1 MATNLFGSPT
11 TNSALAVGT
20 TTKPSSLTASTT
32 ASDSASSKS
41 WFEEDDTLF
50 LSKLLLGEITTSKED
65 ELNGRFDRVRIR
77 LEEDLSQ
84 INDVV
89 GSGGVGSSIGEG
101 DGWWDNL
108 INNANSSGFTI
119 TSNSQPQ
126 PSTTNNN
133 SNKKEL
139 PKSFTTNEGQI
150 HIRALSDLLGI
161 SDERA
166 VQITLASLRTFAA
179 TVNGGTANN
188 IPPSTSTPTNNS
200 GDNKNEPVTTPES
213 NSDNKENKSQ
223 SSSEEESKLRSL
235 LGTTQ
240 LFQHVLSYHRLQFI
254 SRLRIVTE
262 CLRLEQEFNEHDDD
276 NVESYEIIIGRCCK
290 QFLNG
295 LDSKLKLNNSNNRGL
310 FYLLLRLS
318 TGPSLFGLGSLDLPH
333 SISKLYGNNNNNNT
347 TTNVVLQG
355 SEETILSIHTESSE
369 AMLVLL
375 YDRINNGVQ
384 RFDLFLIMEALK
396 NCNDYE
402 FGMTSNQYSKF
413 DRILQGGIRGG
424 VGVGWQE
431 HYQLLHNTS
440 GLGSYDTTPSS
451 SVKVMEQTKYRLNA
465 IWGLICAECMGL
477 WHTSSSSS
485 TEGGESWVNNH
496 PFFTNGLDNQ
506 QTQLELTAI
515 HQKIN
520 ELGNCVRERRNVAYN
535 AYKKQHRAAQEGG
548 GGGMDSDDELWG
560 VQAPESICLLSFGL
574 LVRLASMSQS
584 SQSNNNEFVKKLSDW
599 GNECSQMA
607 NDECGAFAYLHQI
620 VEGMVCNSSG
630 GGGTL
635 LSLERRRLRSIGN
648 EKMASD
654 LLKRSEFEML
664 NEQQNLALMDEGMA
678 LNDKNDD
685 NTEEE
690 DLLINDAAS
699 IVYASIAR
707 EILTATIRSFREA
720 LLSLTSRTSAVE
732 NIGMLADLASVIYRN
747 SKILCESFWLDW
759 EEFCQQG
766 SSDDDAMNDDSNKE
780 ELKGGEPLCYLLDAA
795 HTLAVSTLSELKSQQ
810 GQQQQQQQAVIHY
823 LNSLATFLNLI
834 VSLCATPSMVRSI
847 LTSDF
852 LPDGLIGSALS
863 VVAALAPL
871 LSSLNES
878 STGHEGVS
886 SEERSTV
893 KYATTII
900 HSIST
905 LANLGGK
912 DATNWVRKS
921 LSGGPRMICNIA
933 REVLPRT
940 QSTLEGECTDLAASA
955 LNLLVDLLVDADVE
969 FQVETCNCFLP
980 ISTGGFGGGGDKM
993 SGFAQFVVT
1002 GGGGEITLSAISIL
1016 NSLSVNLTRNVFD
1029 SRVVSSSGVVL
1040 GLIETIGSGVMVALD
1055 VLSSLAS
1062 SGEVTFPTSKIQI
1075 ATAHAILS
1083 SVTASLISLKQ
1094 VLYLHEDDNVR
1105 SLALSVRN
1113 DIVSTLS
1120 SSTPLGQVIA
1130 FLSSIPIS
1138 LMLMKSA
1145 TSSRNLAAVID
1156 SASAVQ
1162 QDKKKQNG
1170 SSYGPWGKFVTPKR
1184 ASQRR
1189 ATAAKKQGIPN
1200 TNMLDN
1206 LAEEEDGHLELYNV
1220 VSMALSLLLVWGE
1233 NAEDIAATLSEESPD
1248 QNVLLQA
1255 SPCTLLL
1262 SKASPSSLVPQA
1274 TTTITNVAN
1283 LNLISHL
1290 VSNSDDVLVGGA
1302 KSDAALLSSKVVKMC
1317 LRHSTVASDP
1327 SIGLSTFR
1335 AALGGGQHMFNVLLD
1350 AVEKL
1355 VGDDA
1360 SAYSQGLGRVAL
1372 LATTMLESVA
1382 VSASTQPDLAQS
1394 ILLGGENKQDWRLVD
1409 KMVSIITSTG
1419 ELMTKS
1425 REDQVDERML
1435 NLQSLLTCA
1444 CLKVVSE
1451 LWSSCRLT
1459 TCKRR
1464 PSNSDGAHACESIVA
1479 HLTNKTSTTSL
1490 VANAVVE
1497 LTRCSLLAIMSL
1509 EEKNSMQDEIS
1520 TVLVNQK
1527 CILLDMLS
1535 LSLDIIS
1542 IETVSRVQAKAQ
1554 GGIKFIEDLY
1564 DSGPMDCWKVLLS
1577 SSDASASAASSWLT
1591 SFTESVGRT
1600 GTANWNL
1607 ASFSYANSA
1616 EKDTSSSSWCSVGL
1630 GASFAR
1636 ALDSDSNNSASTFK
1650 SCNALQVL
1658 ARSEASFSASWASF
1672 FEVVTAN
1679 VYATLPSNEVYALTS
1694 TLVDCTLT
1702 ALSSVSVSKMTAES
1716 LLSSQGLL
1724 ESSDTKPVEELC
1736 SLLLYSL
1743 KVKQDVGDSAE
1754 SSGAKS
1760 VLEMIE
1766 RLYESSNKLFVMTQL
1781 GSVASN
1787 RKETVCLIRQSLLA
1801 SALVLISEFE
1811 SLSQAN
1817 RSRDDMVKY
1826 NDLRIGLTDLAV
1838 NALQSLKYTQQGDDN
1853 DNTAVEEVS
1862 APSKCGYGFGSSAPD
1877 DDSDAAQGASFQ
1889 LLRTSLSL
1897 LSRLAP
1903 TTMGSSS
1910 KMNDFLSLTYGVDF
1924 ASCLKGRNAIH
1935 YIQYH
1940 LGAASTVA
1948 SLTYQAVHAGTSTQ
1962 SVAMIHH
1969 NAVDVVRVITVF
1981 FHTLTDAGST
1991 VLDILLLLADN
2002 RVFRSLIDNPLMKTA
2017 GKTWSSNTES
2027 SMGADDQ
2034 VMSTITRHRGY
2045 YTSFPR
2051 QQPGSKSKPKPCSQK
2066 DSAHFVWREVI
2077 SIFSSLLRSARFQA
2091 QAQQTNTVRQ
2101 LASSTL
2107 DFVSA
2112 YEYVLFSC
2120 LTSMLNEAKAQS
2132 NKSNKGQSKT
2142 SFSSSIKSASY
2153 AFTPNLLSESSAISS
2168 LFAELCSDGDIRNE
2182 FARQCSSIYKRVL
2195 STSAEMTKISSAFLG
2210 AISSARELFLA
2221 LESASTITGS
2231 SFAEGVHPLLVDGI
2245 PHARHE
2251 AIRNAHFA
2259 HSCCILATA
2268 EDFKNSHIATTKA
2281 AEAASGK
2288 DSSLEQS
2295 FQIHVNNKL
2304 IAEVECVAGHCL
2316 FNALSVLSDTHPS
2329 SNSFVTFTRE
2339 EASHINVAE
2348 VIKAGT
2354 TVALSSSVGA
2364 QQFQR
2369 YQVQSNGRDVQYA
2382 RTLGVDQSSRTIS
2395 VEFSDT
2401 GAIDR
2406 HVPWSCIVGMEDT
2419 SKRHCVF
2426 SYLPV
2431 PRSIAEADTP
2441 QGQPSL
2447 GNLILSLKW
2456 CRHVASTSMNEST
2469 ASCSLPLI
2477 KCISER
2483 TAILLCT
2490 EVLLHDEI
2498 RGGASPRDDD
2508 GRRVNMQLLDL
2519 FEDDSPSTDAGL
2531 APSSPSGRGSK
2542 QNFALV
2548 LGEDLMASIQN
2559 NLQIHLEAASI
2570 ERDEEMKLWAQN
2582 NAGWDNSS
2590 LLGSSGKRQGRRS
2603 PFRLTRK
2610 LSSGDLS

>member
-11 TNSALAVGT
+11 TTNTLAVG
-20 TTKPSSLTASTT
+20 TTKPSSLSLSTGGT
-32 ASDSASSKS
+32 DAASSKS

-50 LSKLLLGEITTSKED
+50 LSKLLLGEINNED
-65 ELNGRFDRVRIR
+65 NELNGRFDRVRIR

-101 DGWWDNL
+101 DGWWENL
-108 INNANSSGFTI
+108 ISNANSSGFKISST
-119 TSNSQPQ
+119 SQPQ
-126 PSTTNNN
+126 PSSSSTNND
-133 SNKKEL
+133 KKEL

-150 HIRALSDLLGI
+150 HIRALVDLLGI
-161 SDERA
+161 SEERA

-179 TVNGGTANN
+179 TVNGASVGSSSPA
-188 IPPSTSTPTNNS
+188 STSTPNS
-200 GDNKNEPVTTPES
+200 NTGDNKNEPVTTPDS
-213 NSDNKENKSQ
+213 NDNKENKSQ
-223 SSSEEESKLRSL
+223 SQSSEEESKLRSL

-290 QFLNG
+290 QFLNE
-295 LDSKLKLNNSNNRGL
+295 LDTKLKLNDNNNRGL

-318 TGPSLFGLGSLDLPH
+318 TGPTLFGLGSLDLPH
-333 SISKLYGNNNNNNT
+333 SISKLYGNSSSTSNSN
-347 TTNVVLQG
+347 NVVLQG

-396 NCNDYE
+396 NCNNYE
-402 FGMTSNQYSKF
+402 FGMSASEYSKF
-413 DRILQGGIRGG
+413 GRLLQGGIRGG

-431 HYQLLHNTS
+431 HYQLLHTTS
-440 GLGSYDTTPSS
+440 GLGSYDNTPS
-451 SVKVMEQTKYRLNA
+451 SVKVMEQTKYRLNG

-477 WHTSSSSS
+477 WHTTSSSS
-485 TEGGESWVNNH
+485 TEGGESWINNH

-506 QTQLELTAI
+506 QTQIELSAI

-520 ELGNCVRERRNVAYN
+520 ELGYCVKERRNVAYN
-535 AYKKQHRAAQEGG
+535 AYKKQHRAAQGG

-584 SQSNNNEFVKKLSDW
+584 SQSTNNDDFVKKLSDW

-630 GGGTL
+630 GGGTSS
-635 LSLERRRLRSIGN
+635 SLERRRLRSIGN

-664 NEQQNLALMDEGMA
+664 NEQQNLVLMDEGMA
-678 LNDKNDD
+678 VDKND
-685 NTEEE
+685 NVEEEE

-810 GQQQQQQQAVIHY
+810 GQQQQQQQAAIHY
-823 LNSLATFLNLI
+823 LKPLSTFLNLI

-900 HSIST
+900 QSIST

-912 DATNWVRKS
+912 DATDWVRKS
-921 LSGGPRMICNIA
+921 LSGGPRMICNTA

-955 LNLLVDLLVDADVE
+955 LNLLVDLLVDADVD

-980 ISTGGFGGGGDKM
+980 ISTGGFGGGDKM

-1002 GGGGEITLSAISIL
+1002 GGGETITLGVMSIL

-1029 SRVVSSSGVVL
+1029 ARSVSSGMAL
-1040 GLIETIGSGVMVALD
+1040 GIIETIGSGVMVALD
-1055 VLSSLAS
+1055 VLSSFAS
-1062 SGEVTFPTSKIQI
+1062 SGEVTFPASKVQI

-1083 SVTASLISLKQ
+1083 SVMATLISLKQ

-1233 NAEDIAATLSEESPD
+1233 NAEDIAATLSEESPV

-1274 TTTITNVAN
+1274 TTTMSNVAN

-1290 VSNSDDVLVGGA
+1290 VGSSEDVLAGGA
-1302 KSDAALLSSKVVKMC
+1302 KSDAALLSSKVVRLC

-1335 AALGGGQHMFNVLLD
+1335 AALGGGRHMFNVLLD

-1360 SAYSQGLGRVAL
+1360 SDTYSQGLGHVAL

-1694 TLVDCTLT
+1694 TLVDCTLA

-1787 RKETVCLIRQSLLA
+1787 RNETVCLIRQSLLA
-1801 SALVLISEFE
+1801 SALVLMSELE

-1838 NALQSLKYTQQGDDN
+1838 NALQSLKYIQQGDDN
-1853 DNTAVEEVS
+1853 DNAVVIS
-1862 APSKCGYGFGSSAPD
+1862 APSKCGYGFGSSAAD
-1877 DDSDAAQGASFQ
+1877 DNDAAQGASFQ

-1903 TTMGSSS
+1903 TTMDSSS

-1924 ASCLKGRNAIH
+1924 ASCLKERNAIH

-1940 LGAASTVA
+1940 LDAASTVA
-1948 SLTYQAVHAGTSTQ
+1948 SLTYQAVHAGTSTH

-1969 NAVDVVRVITVF
+1969 NAVDIVRVITVF

-2002 RVFRSLIDNPLMKTA
+2002 RVFRSLIDNPLIKTA
-2017 GKTWSSNTES
+2017 GKTWSSNSES
-2027 SMGADDQ
+2027 TMGADDQ

-2077 SIFSSLLRSARFQA
+2077 SIFSSLLRSARCQT

-2259 HSCCILATA
+2259 HSCYILATA

-2354 TVALSSSVGA
+2354 TVALSSSSVGA

-2369 YQVQSNGRDVQYA
+2369 YQAQSNGRDVQYA
-2382 RTLGVDQSSRTIS
+2382 RTLGVDQSRRTIS
-2395 VEFSDT
+2395 VEFSNT

-2469 ASCSLPLI
+2469 ASCSLPLV
-2477 KCISER
+2477 KCVAER
-2483 TAILLCT
+2483 TSILLCT

-2498 RGGASPRDDD
+2498 RGGETPRDDD
-2508 GRRVNMQLLDL
+2508 GRRINMQLLDL
-2519 FEDDSPSTDAGL
+2519 FEDDSPSIDAGL

-2548 LGEDLMASIQN
+2548 LGEDLMASIQK

-2590 LLGSSGKRQGRRS
+2590 LLGSNGKRQGRRS

>member
-1 MATNLFGSPT
+1 M
-11 TNSALAVGT
+11 
-20 TTKPSSLTASTT
+20 SSSY
-32 ASDSASSKS
+32 
-41 WFEEDDTLF
+41 
-50 LSKLLLGEITTSKED
+50 
-65 ELNGRFDRVRIR
+65 
-77 LEEDLSQ
+77 
-84 INDVV
+84 
-89 GSGGVGSSIGEG
+89 
-101 DGWWDNL
+101 
-108 INNANSSGFTI
+108 
-119 TSNSQPQ
+119 
-126 PSTTNNN
+126 
-133 SNKKEL
+133 
-139 PKSFTTNEGQI
+139 
-150 HIRALSDLLGI
+150 
-161 SDERA
+161 
-166 VQITLASLRTFAA
+166 
-179 TVNGGTANN
+179 
-188 IPPSTSTPTNNS
+188 
-200 GDNKNEPVTTPES
+200 
-213 NSDNKENKSQ
+213 SQ
-223 SSSEEESKLRSL
+223 S
-235 LGTTQ
+235 
-240 LFQHVLSYHRLQFI
+240 
-254 SRLRIVTE
+254 
-262 CLRLEQEFNEHDDD
+262 
-276 NVESYEIIIGRCCK
+276 
-290 QFLNG
+290 
-295 LDSKLKLNNSNNRGL
+295 NN
-310 FYLLLRLS
+310 
-318 TGPSLFGLGSLDLPH
+318 
-333 SISKLYGNNNNNNT
+333 
-347 TTNVVLQG
+347 
-355 SEETILSIHTESSE
+355 
-369 AMLVLL
+369 
-375 YDRINNGVQ
+375 
-384 RFDLFLIMEALK
+384 
-396 NCNDYE
+396 
-402 FGMTSNQYSKF
+402 
-413 DRILQGGIRGG
+413 
-424 VGVGWQE
+424 
-431 HYQLLHNTS
+431 
-440 GLGSYDTTPSS
+440 
-451 SVKVMEQTKYRLNA
+451 
-465 IWGLICAECMGL
+465 
-477 WHTSSSSS
+477 
-485 TEGGESWVNNH
+485 
-496 PFFTNGLDNQ
+496 
-506 QTQLELTAI
+506 
-515 HQKIN
+515 
-520 ELGNCVRERRNVAYN
+520 
-535 AYKKQHRAAQEGG
+535 
-548 GGGMDSDDELWG
+548 
-560 VQAPESICLLSFGL
+560 
-574 LVRLASMSQS
+574 
-584 SQSNNNEFVKKLSDW
+584 NNNEFVKKLGDW

-620 VEGMVCNSSG
+620 VEGMVCNPSG
-630 GGGTL
+630 GGGTSS
-635 LSLERRRLRSIGN
+635 SLERRRLRSIGN
-648 EKMASD
+648 EKLACD
-654 LLKRSEFEML
+654 LLKRNEFEML

-678 LNDKNDD
+678 VDKNDD
-685 NTEEE
+685 NVEEE

-766 SSDDDAMNDDSNKE
+766 SSDDDAMNDDNNNKE

-795 HTLAVSTLSELKSQQ
+795 HTLAVSTLGELKSQQ
-810 GQQQQQQQAVIHY
+810 GQQQQQQQQQAVIHY
-823 LNSLATFLNLI
+823 LKPLSTFLNLI
-834 VSLCATPSMVRSI
+834 ISLCATPSMVRSI

-893 KYATTII
+893 QYATTII
-900 HSIST
+900 QSIST

-912 DATNWVRKS
+912 DATDWVRKS
-921 LSGGPRMICNIA
+921 LSGGPRMISNIA

-955 LNLLVDLLVDADVE
+955 LNLLVDLLVDADVD

-980 ISTGGFGGGGDKM
+980 ISTGGFGGGDKM

-1002 GGGGEITLSAISIL
+1002 GGGGEITLSVISIL

-1029 SRVVSSSGVVL
+1029 SRVVSSSSMALVI
-1040 GLIETIGSGVMVALD
+1040 IETIGSGVMVALE

-1062 SGEVTFPTSKIQI
+1062 SGEVTFPTSKVQI

-1083 SVTASLISLKQ
+1083 SVTATLISLKQ

-1113 DIVSTLS
+1113 DIVSALS

-1130 FLSSIPIS
+1130 FLSSTPIS
-1138 LMLMKSA
+1138 LLLMKSA
-1145 TSSRNLAAVID
+1145 SSSRNLAAVID

-1162 QDKKKQNG
+1162 HEKKKQNG

-1189 ATAAKKQGIPN
+1189 ATAKKQGNAN

-1206 LAEEEDGHLELYNV
+1206 LAAEEEDGHSELYNV
-1220 VSMALSLLLVWGE
+1220 VTMALSLLLVWGE

-1274 TTTITNVAN
+1274 ATAMSSVAN

-1290 VSNSDDVLVGGA
+1290 VSSSEDVLVGGA
-1302 KSDAALLSSKVVKMC
+1302 KSDAALLSSKVIKLC

-1335 AALGGGQHMFNVLLD
+1335 AALGGGRHMFNVLLD
-1350 AVEKL
+1350 AVEKI

-1360 SAYSQGLGRVAL
+1360 SYTYSQGLGRVAL

-1394 ILLGGENKQDWRLVD
+1394 ILLGGEKKQDWRLVD
-1409 KMVSIITSTG
+1409 KMVSIITSSG

-1425 REDQVDERML
+1425 REDKGIVDERML
-1435 NLQSLLTCA
+1435 NLRSLLTCA

-1479 HLTNKTSTTSL
+1479 HLTNKTGTTSL

-1509 EEKNSMQDEIS
+1509 EEKNSMQDEVS

-1577 SSDASASAASSWLT
+1577 SSNASASAASSWLT

-1607 ASFSYANSA
+1607 ALFSYANSA
-1616 EKDTSSSSWCSVGL
+1616 EKYTSSSSWCSTGL
-1630 GASFAR
+1630 GASFAK
-1636 ALDSDSNNSASTFK
+1636 ALDSDSNNSASAFK
-1650 SCNALQVL
+1650 SCNSLQVL
-1658 ARSEASFSASWASF
+1658 AQGEASFSASWASF

-1694 TLVDCTLT
+1694 ALVDCTLT

-1716 LLSSQGLL
+1716 MLSSQGLL

-1743 KVKQDVGDSAE
+1743 KVKRDIGAETSDS
-1754 SSGAKS
+1754 KS
-1760 VLEMIE
+1760 ILEMIE

-1781 GSVASN
+1781 GSVVSS
-1787 RKETVCLIRQSLLA
+1787 KQETVCLIRQSLLA
-1801 SALVLISEFE
+1801 SALVLLSEFE
-1811 SLSQAN
+1811 SLPQAD

-1838 NALQSLKYTQQGDDN
+1838 NALQSLTYVQQGDDY
-1853 DNTAVEEVS
+1853 DNAVVEDIS
-1862 APSKCGYGFGSSAPD
+1862 APSKCGYGFSSSA
-1877 DDSDAAQGASFQ
+1877 SDNNSYNASHEASFQ

-1948 SLTYQAVHAGTSTQ
+1948 SLTYQAVHAGTSTH

-1969 NAVDVVRVITVF
+1969 NAVDIVRVITVF

-1991 VLDILLLLADN
+1991 VLDILQLLADN
-2002 RVFRSLIDNPLMKTA
+2002 RVFRLLIDNPLTKTA
-2017 GKTWSSNTES
+2017 CKTWSLNSES
-2027 SMGADDQ
+2027 SMGADGQ
-2034 VMSTITRHRGY
+2034 VISTITRHRGY

-2051 QQPGSKSKPKPCSQK
+2051 QQPGSKSKPKPCSQQ

-2077 SIFSSLLRSARFQA
+2077 SIFSSLLRSARCQA
-2091 QAQQTNTVRQ
+2091 QTQHTNTVRQ
-2101 LASSTL
+2101 VASSTL

-2112 YEYVLFSC
+2112 YEYILFSC

-2132 NKSNKGQSKT
+2132 NKSNKGQSKA

-2182 FARQCSSIYKRVL
+2182 FARQCSGIYKRVL

-2295 FQIHVNNKL
+2295 FQIHVNNKF
-2304 IAEVECVAGHCL
+2304 ISQVESVAGHCL
-2316 FNALSVLSDTHPS
+2316 FNALSVLSDTHPA
-2329 SNSFVTFTRE
+2329 SNSFMTFTRE
-2339 EASHINVAE
+2339 EASHMNVAE

-2354 TVALSSSVGA
+2354 TVALSSSSAGA
-2364 QQFQR
+2364 KQFQR

-2431 PRSIAEADTP
+2431 PRSIAEADLP

-2456 CRHVASTSMNEST
+2456 CRHVASTSMNESN
-2469 ASCSLPLI
+2469 ASCSLSLV
-2477 KCISER
+2477 KCIAER

-2490 EVLLHDEI
+2490 EVLLHDEV
-2498 RGGASPRDDD
+2498 RGGASPRDDNS
-2508 GRRVNMQLLDL
+2508 RRVNMQLLDL

-2542 QNFALV
+2542 QNFTLV

-2559 NLQIHLEAASI
+2559 NLQIHLETASI
-2570 ERDEEMKLWAQN
+2570 ERDEEMKMWAQS

-2610 LSSGDLS
+2610 SSSGDLSR